1 MGPNRKRIF
10 VVAGSHREYLEV
22 IQKKRA
28 EFFSEPLVTEEIF
41 PEYLYV
47 SHVDILR
54 GRSEIEGFYCGTYW
68 SRPDIEDIKFAIDT
82 IKSRMKLHGRN
93 NYLYSFGSC

>member
-41 PEYLYV
+41 PEYIYV
-47 SHVDILR
+47 SHVDVLR
-54 GRSEIEGFYCGTYW
+54 GRSEIEGFYYGTYW
-68 SRPDIEDIKFAIDT
+68 SRPDLNDIKFAIDI
-82 IKSRMKLHGRN
+82 IKARQKIDGI
-93 NYLYSFGSC
+93 Y